1 MTDLLLDSI
10 CNLTLKMIKFKI
22 PIFMKVIGMSII
34 FQMQLV
40 SCNLE
45 LKTDKGSNLKTTKQS
60 HTLLSWEIF
69 NV

>member
-1 MTDLLLDSI
+1 
-10 CNLTLKMIKFKI
+10 MIKFKI

-40 SCNLE
+40 SYNLE